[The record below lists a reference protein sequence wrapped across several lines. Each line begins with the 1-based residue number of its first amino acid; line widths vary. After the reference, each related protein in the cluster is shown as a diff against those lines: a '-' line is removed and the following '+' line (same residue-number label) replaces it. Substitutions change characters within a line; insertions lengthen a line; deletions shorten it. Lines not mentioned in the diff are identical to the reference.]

1 MIYFLPSRIS
11 EKKINSIFAA
21 RIERIVTE
29 QISTEWWW
37 WWWRGGA
44 SCTTDIEETNS

>member
-37 WWWRGGA
+37 WWWRGGGELH
-44 SCTTDIEETNS
+44 DGYRRDQ